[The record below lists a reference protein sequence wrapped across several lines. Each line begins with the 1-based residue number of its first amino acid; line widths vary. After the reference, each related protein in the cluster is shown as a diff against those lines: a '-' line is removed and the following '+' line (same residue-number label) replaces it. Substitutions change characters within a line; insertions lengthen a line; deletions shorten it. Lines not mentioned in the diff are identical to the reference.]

1 MNEMESVREKILL
14 RVVIYLRLSNED
26 RDKINKD
33 DDSESIK
40 NQRNMLLD
48 YIDKNPQFM
57 LVDEYCDED
66 LSVYMIMLILTIAV
80 IKNQDK

>member
-33 DDSESIK
+33 EISESIK
-40 NQRNMLLD
+40 NQRNML
-48 YIDKNPQFM
+48 IFTM
-57 LVDEYCDED
+57 LN
-66 LSVYMIMLILTIAV
+66 SMR
-80 IKNQDK
+80 